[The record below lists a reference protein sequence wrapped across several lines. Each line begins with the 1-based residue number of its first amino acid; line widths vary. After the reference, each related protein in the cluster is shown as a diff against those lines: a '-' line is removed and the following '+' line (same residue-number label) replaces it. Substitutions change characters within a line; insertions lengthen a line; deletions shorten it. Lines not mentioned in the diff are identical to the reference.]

1 MGAQQVGALDPA
13 LQAEDEDEAPDDH
26 GGAEDQDAGL
36 AQALAE
42 EAQDAAGVDEA
53 GDARAEAG
61 DLAEGVEPAA
71 RDFEPGVHRDRLQV
85 GVGRQQG
92 LGEDVVEGEDAHE
105 GDHHRLVDGA
115 ADAGGAAGRGHPL
128 VAADDR
134 DDRPEQGALDHRAP
148 EVGDRGVGEERRE
161 EAAERLVVEELG
173 EDAAAD
179 AEDQRVDVEQAG
191 DQHQRQE
198 ARHDQVLD
206 RVDAEHLQGVE
217 LLADLAGAEVGGD
230 RGAGD
235 AGDDDGG
242 DEGGELADR
251 GEDEEAAEPVERA
264 EQGEEVGRLQARRA
278 EAEGDGRDEQ
288 REPAELQGE
297 EELADELLAVG
308 IGRPDRRDHRP
319 RGEDHHVPDLLE
331 EGLGGR
337 EPPAYGCCC
346 FHLSSG
352 KAGPHRAVPA
362 PCSESMGWTSAPPLA
377 EC

>member
-1 MGAQQVGALDPA
+1 MKEITTAWLTARPT
-13 LQAEDEDEAPDDH
+13 P
-26 GGAEDQDAGL
+26 GGAS
-36 AQALAE
+36 
-42 EAQDAAGVDEA
+42 
-53 GDARAEAG
+53 
-61 DLAEGVEPAA
+61 
-71 RDFEPGVHRDRLQV
+71 
-85 GVGRQQG
+85 GRS
-92 LGEDVVEGEDAHE
+92 
-105 GDHHRLVDGA
+105 
-115 ADAGGAAGRGHPL
+115 HPL
-128 VAADDR
+128 VAADDG
-134 DDRPEQGALDHRAP
+134 DDRAEQGALDHRAP

-161 EAAERLVVEELG
+161 EAAERLVVEQLG

-242 DEGGELADR
+242 DEGRELADR

-264 EQGEEVGRLQARRA
+264 EEGEEVGRLQARGA
-278 EAEGDGRDEQ
+278 EAEGHGRDQQ

-308 IGRPDRRDHRP
+308 VGRLDRGDHRAS
-319 RGEDHHVPDLLE
+319 GEDHHVPDLLE
-331 EGLGGR
+331 ERLGGQR
-337 EPPAYGCCC
+337 MLLPIDAAASISPPAERDRIGRPLLRA
-346 FHLSSG
+346 LSLWDAPAASVSRLLRSG
-352 KAGPHRAVPA
+352 
-362 PCSESMGWTSAPPLA
+362 
-377 EC
+377 